1 MVQSRAESTRDTYN
15 YGQYINQFP
24 PNTIKVIQEFER
36 IQKKICW
43 HKMSIMFNEICI
55 NEEMLPKYTY
65 FKLHDPAAHK
75 YNSTLEY
82 RRDLVKR
89 QITLCKNNIHSLN
102 LESQKIRNK
111 LESSITPAQLH
122 ELDNRLSVI
131 INKSDDEHKLTLQ
144 KKLNN
149 LYKGHL
155 LIPNNIYKFI
165 NLSDCNLTPQQKAL
179 NKNNYRPQY
188 NQKDIRSLIFIKKR
202 LAWVEIKSQNTAVNI
217 KPKRW

>member
-1 MVQSRAESTRDTYN
+1 
-15 YGQYINQFP
+15 
-24 PNTIKVIQEFER
+24 
-36 IQKKICW
+36 
-43 HKMSIMFNEICI
+43 MSIMLICI

-89 QITLCKNNIHSLN
+89 QITLCKNNNHSLN
-102 LESQKIRNK
+102 LESQKIRDK

-131 INKSDDEHKLTLQ
+131 INKSDYEYKLTLQ

-155 LIPNNIYKFI
+155 LIPNNIDKFI
-165 NLSDCNLTPQQKAL
+165 NLSDCNLTSQQKDFVNLGPNCHLFQGYTSINIKLNNDLKARRLRSILTPPVMAL
-179 NKNNYRPQY
+179 
-188 NQKDIRSLIFIKKR
+188 
-202 LAWVEIKSQNTAVNI
+202 TAVFYADTEKNVRDHSMFVLVHYGNI
-217 KPKRW
+217 YVPVRV